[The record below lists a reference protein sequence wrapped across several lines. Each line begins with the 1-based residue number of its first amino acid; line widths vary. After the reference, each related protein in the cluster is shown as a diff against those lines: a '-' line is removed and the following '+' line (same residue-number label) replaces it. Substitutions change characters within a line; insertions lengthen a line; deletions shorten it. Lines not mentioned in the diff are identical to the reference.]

1 VIWVMAIVLAILI
14 IIRIVL
20 TCRGRFRERIPHGT
34 GQTCGTRDVQED
46 CHAVYQTDRGTLAVL
61 ADGMGR
67 NQCGKLAST
76 LTIETVLD
84 VFEREDVFRNP
95 NHFFQKS
102 LRQANRRIL
111 ERLDESSGGAS
122 VAIVLIEGLTLYYA
136 VAGNV
141 QVAVFRDGELVP
153 ITEGHTISVLAQK
166 KYLQGDLTQQ
176 TTIALLKE
184 QRLYNFVGRDEFD
197 IEIFDQA
204 VKLKHG
210 DVVSLMTDGVCESVS
225 YSHIESL
232 LHQGR
237 DCQSKAKAIVQAV
250 NESPGEKGN
259 ASVILIAV

>member
-1 VIWVMAIVLAILI
+1 MVAILAILI
-14 IIRIVL
+14 LIRIVL
-20 TCRGRFRERIPHGT
+20 TGKGHFKAKSTHGA

-84 VFEREDVFRNP
+84 TFEREDAFRNP
-95 NHFFQKS
+95 NYFFQKS
-102 LRQANRRIL
+102 LRQANRRVL
-111 ERLDESSGGAS
+111 ERLNDESGGTS
-122 VAIVLIEGLTLYYA
+122 VAIALIEGLTLYYA

-153 ITEGHTISVLAQK
+153 ITEGHTVSVLAQK
-166 KYLQGDLTQQ
+166 KYLEGNLTQQ
-176 TTIALLKE
+176 KTIALLRE
-184 QRLYNFVGRDEFD
+184 QRLYNFVGRDGFD

-204 VKLKHG
+204 IKLKRG
-210 DVVSLMTDGVCESVS
+210 DVVTLMTDGVCETIS

-232 LHQGR
+232 LQQGR
-237 DCQSKAKAIVQAV
+237 DCQNKAKAIVQAV
-250 NESPGEKGN
+250 NESPGEKDN